1 MRNYVGVYG
10 LGVMGQSLTLN
21 IANKGFSVSGYNI
34 HNDVTERFIK
44 QKVTTQPIL
53 ATYSLQ
59 EFVDSL
65 EKPRK
70 IILMVTAG
78 KVVDIVVDSLIPY
91 LEEGDIIVDGGN
103 SFYKD
108 TIRRCESLKAKGIF
122 FFGAGISGGER
133 GALQGPSIMPSGD
146 KDVYAYLEPV
156 LDAIAAKTEDG
167 QVCSTYL
174 GPDGAGHYVK
184 MVHNGIE
191 YCEIW
196 IICEIYQLMKM
207 VGCFSHEEIIQTFIS
222 WKQTRLNSYLIDI
235 TIDILQR
242 NDEKTNKPLVD
253 SILDVA
259 GQKGTGK
266 WTAME
271 GLDIGVPIP
280 TICEAVLARYL
291 TSYKDQRVRASQKL
305 NSTYNCLSTDKEK
318 FTKNLA
324 DTITFVKISVYS
336 QGFWL
341 LKEAG
346 AINNWPLPLGEIA
359 QIWRNGCIIR
369 SDFLTDVEKA
379 FKAIPS
385 IENLYDDPKMINMA
399 LKYEQAT
406 RQIVADAILHG
417 CPIPIIASTLTYY
430 DSYRIANSSANLL
443 QALRDYFGAHTYQ
456 RVDADPSEF
465 FHTIW
470 EEYDFD

>member
-1 MRNYVGVYG
+1 MGNYIGVYG
-10 LGVMGQSLTLN
+10 LGVMGQSLALN
-21 IANKGFSVSGYNI
+21 IANKGFSVSAYNHRNEI
-34 HNDVTERFIK
+34 TQRFVE
-44 QKVTTQPIL
+44 QKVTSQPIL

-78 KVVDIVVDSLIPY
+78 NVVDIVVDSLLPF
-91 LEEGDIIVDGGN
+91 LEKGDIIVDGGN

-108 TIRRCESLKAKGIF
+108 TIRRCESLKTKGMF

-146 KDVYAYLEPV
+146 KEVYAYLEPV

-207 VGCFSHEEIIQTFIS
+207 VGCFSHEEIIQTFTS

-235 TIDILQR
+235 TIDILKR
-242 NDEKTNKPLVD
+242 EDEKTKKPLVD

-280 TICEAVLARYL
+280 TIAEAVLARYL
-291 TSYKDQRVRASQKL
+291 TSYKDQRVKASQKL
-305 NSTYNCLSTDKEK
+305 NSVYQCSITDKQK
-318 FTKNLA
+318 FIENLA
-324 DTITFVKISVYS
+324 DTITFAKISVYS

-346 AINNWPLPLGEIA
+346 TINNWPLPLGEIA

-379 FKAIPS
+379 FKVNPPIA
-385 IENLYDDPKMINMA
+385 NLYDDPKIISMA
-399 LKYEQAT
+399 LKYEKSARQTISQA
-406 RQIVADAILHG
+406 LLNG
-417 CPIPIIASTLTYY
+417 CPIPVIASTLTYY
-430 DSYRIANSSANLL
+430 DSYRIEYSSANLL

-456 RVDADPSEF
+456 RVDADPSEV

-470 EEYDFD
+470 EEYDFN